1 MDDRQPADRRPVPDG
16 GRPDDCDDAAEA
28 TEDAA
33 TEADPDADAS
43 SADSDEDPV
52 TGATGD
58 DTGAGSEAE
67 GSDDAVRSGAAGR
80 DDPDGG
86 SNVEVMDAGE
96 AEPAEPEWEP
106 PDVDDIPEFEVTA
119 ERPSVESGAGDAGAA
134 GGDAGAAGGGAGTA
148 GGGPA
153 TDAGGGDP
161 TAGMP
166 NDARAPGATA
176 VSAEGTEAYVAA
188 LELCAQ
194 LPDDVA
200 LPAEAADLVP
210 AAVEAELEQDIQ
222 GFAAAEFDN
231 PRPHV
236 DALDFEERAGDIW
249 LRIRMGVPRGDFE
262 DLDPERLRTFALQ
275 ELEGVL

>member
-16 GRPDDCDDAAEA
+16 GRPDDGDDAAEA
-28 TEDAA
+28 TEDAT
-33 TEADPDADAS
+33 TEAEPDADVTG
-43 SADSDEDPV
+43 EDPV
-52 TGATGD
+52 TESTEDATG
-58 DTGAGSEAE
+58 ARSEAD
-67 GSDDAVRSGAAGR
+67 GSDDAVRSGAAAR
-80 DDPDGG
+80 DDPDVREDG

-96 AEPAEPEWEP
+96 AEPADPEWEP

-119 ERPSVESGAGDAGAA
+119 ERPSVESGV
-134 GGDAGAAGGGAGTA
+134 GDAGAAGGGVGTA

-188 LELCAQ
+188 LELCAR

-236 DALDFEERAGDIW
+236 DALDFEERAGDVW

>member
-1 MDDRQPADRRPVPDG
+1 MDNRQPADRRPVPDG
-16 GRPDDCDDAAEA
+16 GRPDDGDDAAEA
-28 TEDAA
+28 TEAA
-33 TEADPDADAS
+33 TEAEPDADATS
-43 SADSDEDPV
+43 EDPV
-52 TGATGD
+52 TESTGD
-58 DTGAGSEAE
+58 GTGAGSEAD
-67 GSDDAVRSGAAGR
+67 GSDDAVRSGEAAR

-96 AEPAEPEWEP
+96 AEPADPEWEP

-134 GGDAGAAGGGAGTA
+134 GGGAGAPGGGTGIA

-188 LELCAQ
+188 LELCAR

>member
-1 MDDRQPADRRPVPDG
+1 MSNS
-16 GRPDDCDDAAEA
+16 AAA
-28 TEDAA
+28 K
-33 TEADPDADAS
+33 PCMSCSS
-43 SADSDEDPV
+43 SAS
-52 TGATGD
+52 T
-58 DTGAGSEAE
+58 
-67 GSDDAVRSGAAGR
+67 AAGTR
-80 DDPDGG
+80 
-86 SNVEVMDAGE
+86 SAASAGN
-96 AEPAEPEWEP
+96 A
-106 PDVDDIPEFEVTA
+106 T
-119 ERPSVESGAGDAGAA
+119 SSG
-134 GGDAGAAGGGAGTA
+134 
-148 GGGPA
+148 
-153 TDAGGGDP
+153 
-161 TAGMP
+161 
-166 NDARAPGATA
+166 NR
-176 VSAEGTEAYVAA
+176 A

>member
-1 MDDRQPADRRPVPDG
+1 MTDG
-16 GRPDDCDDAAEA
+16 GTPEEGEDAPNDSPDSVTGDPSDAEPTAESDEDAASGAEAAEA
-28 TEDAA
+28 
-33 TEADPDADAS
+33 ADAPDD
-43 SADSDEDPV
+43 A
-52 TGATGD
+52 GD
-58 DTGAGSEAE
+58 G
-67 GSDDAVRSGAAGR
+67 GSDR
-80 DDPDGG
+80 

-96 AEPAEPEWEP
+96 AEPADPTWEP

-134 GGDAGAAGGGAGTA
+134 GGDAGAPGGGTGIA

-188 LELCAQ
+188 LELCAR

-200 LPAEAADLVP
+200 LPEEAADLVP

-236 DALDFEERAGDIW
+236 DALDFDERAGDVW
-249 LRIRMGVPRGDFE
+249 LRIRIGLPSDDFE

>member
-1 MDDRQPADRRPVPDG
+1 MDDRQPADRRPVTDG
-16 GRPDDCDDAAEA
+16 GRSGEGDDAAEV

-33 TEADPDADAS
+33 TEAEPDADAT
-43 SADSDEDPV
+43 DEDPV
-52 TGATGD
+52 TESTGD
-58 DTGAGSEAE
+58 AAGAGSEAD
-67 GSDDAVRSGAAGR
+67 GSDDAVRSGAAAR
-80 DDPDGG
+80 DDQDADEDETSDR

-96 AEPAEPEWEP
+96 AEPADPEWEP

-119 ERPSVESGAGDAGAA
+119 ERPSVESG
-134 GGDAGAAGGGAGTA
+134 GGDAGAPGGGTGIA

-153 TDAGGGDP
+153 TDTGGGDP

-188 LELCAQ
+188 LELCAR

-200 LPAEAADLVP
+200 LPEEAADLVP

-236 DALDFEERAGDIW
+236 DALDFEERAGDVW
-249 LRIRMGVPRGDFE
+249 LRIRIGVPRGDFE

>member
-1 MDDRQPADRRPVPDG
+1 MDDRQPADHRPVPDG
-16 GRPDDCDDAAEA
+16 GRSDDGDDAAEV

-33 TEADPDADAS
+33 TEAEADADATDT
-43 SADSDEDPV
+43 DSGEDP
-52 TGATGD
+52 AAESSGD
-58 DTGAGSEAE
+58 ATGAGSEAD
-67 GSDDAVRSGAAGR
+67 GSDDAVRSGAAAG

-96 AEPAEPEWEP
+96 AEPADPEWEP

-119 ERPSVESGAGDAGAA
+119 ERPSVESG
-134 GGDAGAAGGGAGTA
+134 GGDAGAPGGGMGIA

-153 TDAGGGDP
+153 TDTGAGDP

-188 LELCAQ
+188 LELCAR

-200 LPAEAADLVP
+200 LPEEAADLVP

-236 DALDFEERAGDIW
+236 DALDFEERAGDVW
-249 LRIRMGVPRGDFE
+249 LRIRIGVPRGDFE

>member
-1 MDDRQPADRRPVPDG
+1 MDDRQPADRRPIPDG
-16 GRPDDCDDAAEA
+16 GRPDEGDDAAEA

-33 TEADPDADAS
+33 TEPEADADAS
-43 SADSDEDPV
+43 STDSDEDPV
-52 TGATGD
+52 TESTGD
-58 DTGAGSEAE
+58 ATGAGAEAD
-67 GSDDAVRSGAAGR
+67 GSDDAVRSGTAAR
-80 DDPDGG
+80 DDHDADEDETSDR
-86 SNVEVMDAGE
+86 SNVQVMDAGE

-119 ERPSVESGAGDAGAA
+119 ERPSVESGGGEPGAT
-134 GGDAGAAGGGAGTA
+134 GGGAGTA
-148 GGGPA
+148 AGGPA
-153 TDAGGGDP
+153 TDAGGDP

-188 LELCAQ
+188 LELCAR

-236 DALDFEERAGDIW
+236 DALDFEERAGEVW
-249 LRIRMGVPRGDFE
+249 LRIRIGVPRGDFE

>member
-16 GRPDDCDDAAEA
+16 GRPDDGDDSAEA

-52 TGATGD
+52 TESTGD
-58 DTGAGSEAE
+58 ATGAGSEAD
-67 GSDDAVRSGAAGR
+67 GSDDAVRYGGAAR
-80 DDPDGG
+80 DDSDVREDG

-96 AEPAEPEWEP
+96 AEPADPEWEP

-119 ERPSVESGAGDAGAA
+119 ERPSVESG
-134 GGDAGAAGGGAGTA
+134 GGDAGAAGGGVGTA

-188 LELCAQ
+188 LELCAR

-236 DALDFEERAGDIW
+236 DALDFEERAGDVW

>member
-1 MDDRQPADRRPVPDG
+1 
-16 GRPDDCDDAAEA
+16 
-28 TEDAA
+28 
-33 TEADPDADAS
+33 
-43 SADSDEDPV
+43 
-52 TGATGD
+52 
-58 DTGAGSEAE
+58 
-67 GSDDAVRSGAAGR
+67 
-80 DDPDGG
+80 
-86 SNVEVMDAGE
+86 MDAGE

-119 ERPSVESGAGDAGAA
+119 ERPSVESG
-134 GGDAGAAGGGAGTA
+134 GGDTGAAGGGAGTA

-188 LELCAQ
+188 LELCAR

-200 LPAEAADLVP
+200 LPEEAADLVP

-236 DALDFEERAGDIW
+236 DALDFEERAGDVW
-249 LRIRMGVPRGDFE
+249 LRIRIGVPRGDFE

>member
-1 MDDRQPADRRPVPDG
+1 MDDRQPADRRPLPDG
-16 GRPDDCDDAAEA
+16 GRPDDGDDAAEA

-33 TEADPDADAS
+33 TEAEPDADATG
-43 SADSDEDPV
+43 EDPV
-52 TGATGD
+52 TESTGD
-58 DTGAGSEAE
+58 AAGAGSEAD

-119 ERPSVESGAGDAGAA
+119 ERPSVESG
-134 GGDAGAAGGGAGTA
+134 GGDAGVGGGVAGTA

-188 LELCAQ
+188 LELCAR

-200 LPAEAADLVP
+200 LPEEAADLVP

-249 LRIRMGVPRGDFE
+249 LRIRIGVPRGDFE

>member
-1 MDDRQPADRRPVPDG
+1 MTDG
-16 GRPDDCDDAAEA
+16 GTPEEGEDASDDSADSATGDPSDAEPAAEPDEDGASGAEAAEA
-28 TEDAA
+28 
-33 TEADPDADAS
+33 ADAP
-43 SADSDEDPV
+43 DDP
-52 TGATGD
+52 GD
-58 DTGAGSEAE
+58 G
-67 GSDDAVRSGAAGR
+67 GSDR
-80 DDPDGG
+80 

-96 AEPAEPEWEP
+96 AEPADPAWEP

-119 ERPSVESGAGDAGAA
+119 ERPSVESGGGDVGAA
-134 GGDAGAAGGGAGTA
+134 GGAGTRDGATA
-148 GGGPA
+148 G
-153 TDAGGGDP
+153 DAGGGDP

-188 LELCAQ
+188 LELCAR

-200 LPAEAADLVP
+200 LPEEAADLVP

-236 DALDFEERAGDIW
+236 DALDFEERAGDVW
-249 LRIRMGVPRGDFE
+249 LRIRIGLPSDDFE